1 MRRLHPFFVPAV
13 VLTLAI
19 EILMAST
26 ARSAEPAA
34 DLASERSSASG
45 ATALSERAPASTP
58 IRVAA
63 LLPWA
68 GDAVGLAG
76 EPAVLVAGVRRSL
89 HAPMPDGLI
98 DLGNPHAP
106 SLERLAEAR
115 PDLVVAD
122 AAIHA
127 RLAAPIG
134 KLGARVLLLETASV
148 EQTLDALAQL
158 SRALGGAPALDAR
171 IEATR
176 SRITALSGR
185 TRASLVALFGA
196 PGTFYVMTERAWL
209 GDLARTLG
217 FELAL
222 ASGGDERFPGLVA
235 VSDEVMA
242 TARPDLVLL
251 VAHGDP
257 RKIRAELERRTAGGG
272 AWAGL
277 AKARLG
283 IHVLDPELFSAN
295 PGLGIVEAAETLVA
309 LSSDATTG
317 RLR

>member
-1 MRRLHPFFVPAV
+1 MRRLHPLFVPAV
-13 VLTLAI
+13 VVTLAI
-19 EILMAST
+19 EVLIAST
-26 ARSAEPAA
+26 ARSAEPE
-34 DLASERSSASG
+34 SGHSSAPG
-45 ATALSERAPASTP
+45 AATVAERAPASTP
-58 IRVAA
+58 IRVAT

-76 EPAVLVAGVRRSL
+76 ESAVLVAGVRRSL
-89 HAPMPDGLI
+89 HAPLPDGLI

-134 KLGARVLLLETASV
+134 KLGPRVLLLETATV

-158 SRALGGAPALDAR
+158 SQALGGAPALDAR
-171 IEATR
+171 IAATR

-209 GDLARTLG
+209 GDLAKTLG
-217 FELAL
+217 FELAI
-222 ASGGDERFPGLVA
+222 AGGGDERFPGLVA

-257 RKIRAELERRTAGGG
+257 RKIRADLERRTAGGG

-277 AKARLG
+277 SKARLG
-283 IHVLDPELFSAN
+283 IHVLDPDLFSAN
-295 PGLGIVEAAETLVA
+295 PGLGIVEAAETLVE
-309 LSSDATTG
+309 LSSGTTTG
-317 RLR
+317 RNR

>member
-1 MRRLHPFFVPAV
+1 MRRLQAFFVPAV
-13 VLTLAI
+13 LVTLAL
-19 EILMAST
+19 EILIAST
-26 ARSAEPAA
+26 ARSAEP
-34 DLASERSSASG
+34 SS
-45 ATALSERAPASTP
+45 PSTP
-58 IRVAA
+58 IRVAT

-68 GDAVGLAG
+68 DDAVRIAG
-76 EPAVLVAGVRRSL
+76 GPALLVAGVRRSL
-89 HAPMPDGLI
+89 HEPLPEDRI

-127 RLAAPIG
+127 RLADPIR
-134 KLGARVLLLETASV
+134 KLGARMLLVETASV
-148 EQTLDALAQL
+148 AQTLEALARL
-158 SRALGGAPALDAR
+158 SQALGGSAALDAR
-171 IEATR
+171 IAAAR
-176 SRITALSGR
+176 DRLDALSGR
-185 TRASLVALFGA
+185 SRASVLALFGA

-209 GDLARTLG
+209 GDLAKTLG
-217 FELAL
+217 FELAV
-222 ASGGDERFPGLVA
+222 AGGGDERFPGLVA

-257 RKIRAELERRTAGGG
+257 TKIRAELARRTAGGG

-283 IHVLDPELFSAN
+283 VHVLDPGLFSAN
-295 PGLGIVEAAETLVA
+295 PGLGIVEAAEALVA
-309 LSSDATTG
+309 LSSGTTTS
-317 RLR
+317 RNR

>member
-1 MRRLHPFFVPAV
+1 MRRLQAFFVPAV
-13 VLTLAI
+13 LVTLAL
-19 EILMAST
+19 EILIAST
-26 ARSAEPAA
+26 ARSAEP
-34 DLASERSSASG
+34 SS
-45 ATALSERAPASTP
+45 PSTP
-58 IRVAA
+58 IRVAT

-68 GDAVGLAG
+68 DDAVRIAG
-76 EPAVLVAGVRRSL
+76 GPALLVAGVRRSL
-89 HAPMPDGLI
+89 HEPLPEDRI

-127 RLAAPIG
+127 RLADPIR
-134 KLGARVLLLETASV
+134 KLGALMLLVETASV
-148 EQTLDALAQL
+148 AQTLDALARL
-158 SRALGGAPALDAR
+158 SQALGGSAALDAR
-171 IEATR
+171 IAAAR
-176 SRITALSGR
+176 DRLDALSGR
-185 TRASLVALFGA
+185 SRASVLALFGA

-209 GDLARTLG
+209 GDLAKTLG
-217 FELAL
+217 FELAV
-222 ASGGDERFPGLVA
+222 AGGGDERFPGLVA

-257 RKIRAELERRTAGGG
+257 TKIRAELARRTAGGG

-283 IHVLDPELFSAN
+283 VHVLDPGLFSAN
-295 PGLGIVEAAETLVA
+295 PGLGIVEAAEALVA
-309 LSSDATTG
+309 LSSGTTTS
-317 RLR
+317 RNR